1 MNLEPPTAEAT
12 TPKITKT
19 SKKSTW
25 FFWYCFVIL
34 ALTVLTNR
42 NNPTMLVYTVVGS
55 LILYI
60 LPVWIIKTIV
70 QKMRRK

>member
-1 MNLEPPTAEAT
+1 MKVPGRSVYEYDLVTRKIVSARIYAT
-12 TPKITKT
+12 GINGG
-19 SKKSTW
+19 
-25 FFWYCFVIL
+25 
-34 ALTVLTNR
+34 LTVLTNR